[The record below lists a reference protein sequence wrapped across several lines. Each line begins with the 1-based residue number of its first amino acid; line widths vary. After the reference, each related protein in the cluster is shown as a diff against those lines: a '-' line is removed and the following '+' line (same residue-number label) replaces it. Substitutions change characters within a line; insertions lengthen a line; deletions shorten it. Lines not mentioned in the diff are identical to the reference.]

1 LFTNKF
7 SLTNI
12 AKEIKF
18 WLTVIIGV
26 IMKQLAFLML
36 LTGLYIAGCANQ
48 YNEQALK
55 DIKLQIAEL
64 DKKQAKTNTDIE
76 ELNSKFILLKEQVD
90 ISKKGVDDLKSMAV
104 PVTPPE
110 ELKVVKLE
118 AEETK
123 PEPKKEPPLKEGP
136 KKADYQPSPETLY
149 NEAQNLFTGGKL
161 AESVEQFAK
170 FILYYPKHT
179 LADNAQ
185 YWIGEAYYSE
195 KNYQKAVSE
204 FKKVVDNYP
213 AGNKAPDA
221 LLKVA
226 FSYLELNNREKALE
240 FLRLLPERYPSS
252 EAAAKAQTKLQELQ
266 K

>member
-1 LFTNKF
+1 
-7 SLTNI
+7 
-12 AKEIKF
+12 
-18 WLTVIIGV
+18 
-26 IMKQLAFLML
+26 MKQLAFLML

-76 ELNSKFILLKEQVD
+76 ESR
-90 ISKKGVDDLKSMAV
+90 
-104 PVTPPE
+104 
-110 ELKVVKLE
+110 
-118 AEETK
+118 

-204 FKKVVDNYP
+204 FKRVVDNYP